1 MKPTQQES
9 GQALLIILLSMAV
22 VITIVLSIVSRSVTD
37 VRTSS
42 KEQDS
47 LRAFSAA
54 EAGIERA
61 LVSGGNSSGPIGGA
75 TFNANVTEV
84 ARNASVFS
92 YPNDLTSGDPGTI
105 WFVSHKQDGS
115 LGCDASNPCFAGSTV
130 TLCWGNSGAIGAT
143 TPAIEATFI
152 YTSTPGDYT
161 TSKVSRAS
169 YDPNV
174 ARRAT
179 NGFGAPDVGN
189 CVIGTKTYP
198 YRKTINLVAL
208 PAVGG
213 LGIVNANVA
222 NVLQLLRVRML
233 YNTVAT
239 APFGV
244 TVPGGSVLPSQGRQ
258 IESTGVS
265 GDSTRKVQVFS
276 LYSDLPSVFSSG
288 IFSEGGINQ

>member
-1 MKPTQQES
+1 MKSTQQES

-22 VITIVLSIVSRSVTD
+22 VITIVLSIVARSVTD

-61 LVSGGNSSGPIGGA
+61 LVSGGSSGGPIGGA

-92 YPNDLTSGDPGTI
+92 NPNDLTSGDTGTI
-105 WFVSHKQDGS
+105 WFVSHRSDGS
-115 LGCDASNPCFAGSTV
+115 LGCDGLNPCFRGSTM
-130 TLCWGNSGAIGAT
+130 TLCWGNPGATPAT

-152 YTSTPGDYT
+152 YTSIPGDYA
-161 TSKVSRAS
+161 TSKVARAS
-169 YDPNV
+169 YDPNA

-179 NGFGAPDVGN
+179 NGFGAPDAGN

-198 YRKTINLVAL
+198 HRKTINLVGL
-208 PAVGG
+208 QAVGG
-213 LGIVNANVA
+213 LAIVNANTV
-222 NVLQLLRVRML
+222 NVLQLLRVRVL
-233 YNTVAT
+233 YNTAAA

-244 TVPGGSVLPSQGRQ
+244 TVPGGSVLPGQGRQ

-276 LYSDLPSVFSSG
+276 LYSDLPPVFTSG
-288 IFSEGGINQ
+288 IFSEGGITK